1 MPGTTQTDT
10 GQGTTTEA
18 EATETGTGTQTTEQA
33 STATSGGGKNI
44 TLPNK
49 AFKDRLDHAKAAGKK
64 EALAELESMAQ
75 AAGFTSHA
83 EMVGFVK
90 ELKSKAKG
98 GNGTGQA
105 ATQTS
110 AADTGGQASTQ
121 RPTPPANKHD
131 RRAMERYNRDLE
143 RWNKERSELTRKVAQ
158 SDKRA
163 RLAVRD
169 REALEARMALE
180 RVAMQKGI
188 KDVDFAIHLITKDLE
203 GKSEEE
209 LKTFDEGK
217 FFEGLRTTR
226 PYLFGETVVPATT
239 GTGGEGAPQTPKP
252 GETTAQT
259 ATNGQLDARKM
270 KPEEYA
276 ALLKKHGINPHA
288 LL

>member
-18 EATETGTGTQTTEQA
+18 AAATGTGTGTQTTEQA

-90 ELKSKAKG
+90 ELKSKGASG
-98 GNGTGQA
+98 AGQA
-105 ATQTS
+105 AAQTQT
-110 AADTGGQASTQ
+110 ADTGGQTSTQ
-121 RPTPPANKHD
+121 RPALPANKHD

-143 RWNKERSELTRKVAQ
+143 RWNKERSDLTRKVAQ

-163 RLAVRD
+163 RLAVQD

-188 KDVDFAIHLITKDLE
+188 KDVDFAIHLITEQLE
-203 GKSEEE
+203 GQSEEK

-217 FFEGLRTTR
+217 FFEGLRATR

-252 GETTAQT
+252 GEAAATA
-259 ATNGQLDARKM
+259 ATNGQTDARKM

-276 ALLKKHGINPHA
+276 ALLKKHGINPNA